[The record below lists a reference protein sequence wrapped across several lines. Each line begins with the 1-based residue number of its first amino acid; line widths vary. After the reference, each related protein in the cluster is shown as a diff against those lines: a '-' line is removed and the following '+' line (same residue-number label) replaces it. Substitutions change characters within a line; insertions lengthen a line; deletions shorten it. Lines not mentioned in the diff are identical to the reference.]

1 MKLLSIRLDSHC
13 CRAIAVVS
21 VLCLLCSACTP
32 AGESDAPAAEK
43 TNVISLKEIHRPH
56 TILTYSPDI
65 NSYPALAQRLAVET
79 EELLEDKCSTDYA
92 FERITEDD
100 PEFDPA
106 SSNSYS
112 ICRLDYK
119 ITVQTPKVVAVLG
132 DLYYYMD
139 GAHGDHEYRTH
150 VWLPHKQQWLTIP
163 QLLNDPPGWIAVR
176 DYVRDQIYND
186 PNALIESHYSFT
198 RSAWT
203 ERTSEVKNFSLFQP
217 LMNNHGQISELRL
230 MFDVYG
236 VGGTQIVDVF
246 VPARVLY
253 PHVSSEYR
261 DLFVQP

>member
-32 AGESDAPAAEK
+32 AGESGAPATEK
-43 TNVISLKEIHRPH
+43 ANVISLKEVHRPH

-79 EELLEDKCSTDYA
+79 DELLEDKCSTDYA

-106 SSNSYS
+106 SSNSHS

-139 GAHGDHEYRTH
+139 GAHGNHDFRTH
-150 VWLPHKQQWLTIP
+150 VWLLHKQQWLTIQ
-163 QLLNDPPGWIAVR
+163 QLLSDPPGWIAVR
-176 DYVRDQIYND
+176 DYVRKQLYEQYVPRDD
-186 PNALIESHYSFT
+186 WSTAGTSTIEDF
-198 RSAWT
+198 A
-203 ERTSEVKNFSLFQP
+203 LFQP
-217 LMNNHGQISELRL
+217 LMDDHGQIAALR
-230 MFDVYG
+230 FIFPPYQVAAF
-236 VGGTQIVDVF
+236 VAGTLEVN

-253 PHVSSEYR
+253 PHVSAEYR